1 MKLRHGVGA
10 TLPRV
15 GGAPDTDTCRKRTRR
30 GVGSFVFAGHGLLS
44 GCRKETFVLLKKWNA
59 DALQSCLLHSCNQI
73 RGEEKGR

>member
-30 GVGSFVFAGHGLLS
+30 GVGSFFFAGHGL
-44 GCRKETFVLLKKWNA
+44 RFWMQKKHVCGA
-59 DALQSCLLHSCNQI
+59 EKVE
-73 RGEEKGR
+73 RGRLAELPVAERRREDRR